1 MIRSFLKRVFS
12 STSEV
17 SASSEQQTMDQI
29 ENEQPLGLPNDLP
42 KMVQELDIVKSCE
55 VAKISKDWIERH
67 SFREI
72 EAAVERLYENAQEEI
87 QAGYQRLRLEL
98 DETLQI
104 PDSLMAKRISKYL
117 INAEQEIVDFTFF
130 LDKNDPETMEIY
142 KTYLLPQHVEDINS
156 FLQERCFMIYETSI
170 GLSHDYRLEIE
181 HLLQALDISTGPDFF
196 QEFDKWREEIL
207 KKHREEENERILDSE
222 TSPVSSDLVMI
233 KVSRE
238 EVENENIQQLD
249 HYLKEALQSPE
260 MAKSYKETLL
270 FSFYGFSKHEDLYK
284 LMNRK
289 EVNDWAS
296 LLVEKHPY
304 IFYFLNDEEYPMT
317 SFLTSLVVT
326 TEMENQEVFYNEE
339 ELLAF
344 QEYILDALKKLASW
358 LEEDIEEVLF
368 KFECHFQ

>member
-17 SASSEQQTMDQI
+17 SAGSEQQTLDQM
-29 ENEQPLGLPNDLP
+29 ENGESIGSPNDLLD
-42 KMVQELDIVKSCE
+42 MQESGTVKAYE

-67 SFREI
+67 SLREM
-72 EAAVERLYENAQEEI
+72 EAVVDRLYEIARGELQ
-87 QAGYQRLRLEL
+87 GGFQRLRLEL
-98 DETLQI
+98 DESIQS
-104 PDSLMAKRISKYL
+104 PDFLMAKRISKYL
-117 INAEQEIVDFTFF
+117 LNAEQEIVDFTFF
-130 LDKNDPETMEIY
+130 LDKSDPETMQIY
-142 KTYLLPQHVEDINS
+142 KTYLLPQNVEDLNS
-156 FLQERCFMIYETSI
+156 FLQERCFMIYETSV
-170 GLSHDYRLEIE
+170 GLSRDHRVEIE
-181 HLLQALDISTGPDFF
+181 DLLQALEIPTGPDFF

-207 KKHREEENERILDSE
+207 KQHEEDNVQSVK
-222 TSPVSSDLVMI
+222 TTPVSSDLVMI

-249 HYLKEALQSPE
+249 HYLKKALQSPE
-260 MAKSYKETLL
+260 MAKSFKGTLL
-270 FSFYGFSKHEDLYK
+270 FSFYGFSKHEDLFK

-326 TEMENQEVFYNEE
+326 TEIENQDVYYNEE
-339 ELLAF
+339 ELVAF
-344 QEYILDALKKLASW
+344 KEYIRDALKNLADW
-358 LEEDIEEVLF
+358 LEEDADQVLY
-368 KFECHFQ
+368 KFESHFQ